1 MKLKNVLGMLRGKDK
16 FETAERWSVLI
27 IVIGAVMLSGGIGLS
42 IISTKGLTAIL
53 MMIGAFL
60 SFIATV
66 SLIFVWV
73 LKEFL
78 GE

>member
-1 MKLKNVLGMLRGKDK
+1 MKLKNVLDMLKGKDR

-27 IVIGAVMLSGGIGLS
+27 IVIGAVMLSAGIGLS

-66 SLIFVWV
+66 ALIFVWV